1 MCSGWGAINKHWAI
15 QPGLFI
21 LPLFCVGFETPPALT
36 KMTAPSLTLD
46 DLRRFAVARSLFA
59 ATTLRGAFARMGF
72 VQADPIRAPARAQ
85 DLILRQR
92 VRARKT
98 DSPSRAMGYRAGDLE
113 RQYEA
118 LGIEEDFFINYGYVT
133 REVQALMHPRPEL
146 RVAAQGTRAS
156 AVAELKREQMLLDFV
171 EARGALH
178 PREVEEHFAHGRVRN
193 YWGGSSHATT
203 QMLSEL
209 HYRGKLRVVRREKGI
224 RVYRTHR
231 HELAPLDEAERRARI
246 DALVDVA
253 VNIYAPLPGAS
264 LSYYVRRL
272 RYAVPQWEEE
282 ITGAL
287 QRARERLA
295 HARVEGV
302 DWYWPNDENPR
313 KAVAPETVRL
323 LAPFDPVVH
332 DRARFELLWGWVY
345 RFEAYTPAPK
355 RKLGYYALPLLWR
368 DRVIGWGNLA
378 ITVPKDNLGTRSW
391 GARNLGTPGSREL
404 TAPSMTLT
412 LTSDLGY
419 VAGKPPRD
427 RAFKREL
434 EAELERMRFFLG
446 LKA

>member
-1 MCSGWGAINKHWAI
+1 MRGTNDLG
-15 QPGLFI
+15 
-21 LPLFCVGFETPPALT
+21 
-36 KMTAPSLTLD
+36 LTLD

-59 ATTLRGAFARMGF
+59 PTTLRRALARMGF

-92 VRARKT
+92 VN
-98 DSPSRAMGYRAGDLE
+98 GYRAGDLE
-113 RQYEA
+113 RHYVS
-118 LGIEEDFFINYGYVT
+118 LGIEEDFFTTYGFVT
-133 REVQALMHPRPEL
+133 REVQALMHPRPDL
-146 RVAAQGTRAS
+146 RVPAEGNQRWSAAERKKAQ
-156 AVAELKREQMLLDFV
+156 LLLDFV
-171 EARGALH
+171 EERGAVH
-178 PREVEEHFAHGRVRN
+178 PREVQEHFAHGRVRN

-203 QMLSEL
+203 QMLDAL
-209 HYRGKLRVVRREKGI
+209 HYRGLLRVARRENGI
-224 RVYRTHR
+224 RVYRAHR
-231 HELAPLDEAERRARI
+231 HEVGPLDEGTRRARI

-272 RYAVPQWEEE
+272 RYAVPQWQEE

-287 QRARERLA
+287 RRARERLA

-302 DWYWPNDENPR
+302 DWYWPNEENPR
-313 KAVAPETVRL
+313 RALAPETVRL

-332 DRARFELLWGWVY
+332 DRTRFELLWGWVY

-378 ITVPKDNLGTRSW
+378 VKN
-391 GARNLGTPGSREL
+391 GA
-404 TAPSMTLT
+404 
-412 LTSDLGY
+412 LTSELGY
-419 VAGKPPRD
+419 VAGQPPRD

-434 EAELERMRFFLG
+434 EAELERMRVFLG
-446 LKA
+446 AKT